1 MAGKRQL
8 NYIKPAEPSF
18 LAKFKKDSGY
28 KEGPTVDTK
37 KGALSLDDLPDR
49 PDEEDEKPVVVVLGK
64 GDLTQEEAEEEGIQI
79 NESQKEKEEEEDD
92 DEPSDGRIR
101 FRKPTKRSQVDTSDL
116 KASSSKK
123 KKDDKKKKDKS
134 RSGKKVKNSSLL
146 SFGEDEEEED
156 T

>member
-1 MAGKRQL
+1 MLALPGGFLLETLNSNIVSNLRHKIITILFLYISVICLYSEPADGK
-8 NYIKPAEPSF
+8 
-18 LAKFKKDSGY
+18 
-28 KEGPTVDTK
+28 
-37 KGALSLDDLPDR
+37 
-49 PDEEDEKPVVVVLGK
+49 
-64 GDLTQEEAEEEGIQI
+64 
-79 NESQKEKEEEEDD
+79 
-92 DEPSDGRIR
+92 IR

-146 SFGEDEEEED
+146 SFGDDEGEEG